1 MKGIPYAPLFGV
13 LSPEICMQFR
23 RETAQIA
30 LLTWGE
36 GDSGIRSTNSGGT
49 KKLLNQKSTNNHM
62 YLCIYLAYIYIN
74 LYTIFTHAF
83 ESM

>member
-1 MKGIPYAPLFGV
+1 MFWSTSQTQHVYFETWNSIRSLFGV

-49 KKLLNQKSTNNHM
+49 KNLLNPKSTNNHM
-62 YLCIYLAYIYIN
+62 YLCIYLYIYI
-74 LYTIFTHAF
+74 
-83 ESM
+83 